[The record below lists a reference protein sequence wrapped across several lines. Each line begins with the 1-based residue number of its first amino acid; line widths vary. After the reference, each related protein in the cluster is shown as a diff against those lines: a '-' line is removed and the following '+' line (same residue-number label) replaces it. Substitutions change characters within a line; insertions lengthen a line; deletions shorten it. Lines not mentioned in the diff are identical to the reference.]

1 MLSACA
7 ISQVNHPPFL
17 ATKKVF
23 LDARNIS
30 NDLLQVAVAKFPP
43 GSSFETHKHAD
54 MVEVASPLS
63 CYCAASASD
72 TVCFCGKVFFGIG
85 GTGVLAVGEFA
96 FAAPTRLLRC

>member
-1 MLSACA
+1 MDVGSLDERK
-7 ISQVNHPPFL
+7 VNHPPFL

-54 MVEVASPLS
+54 MVEV
-63 CYCAASASD
+63 
-72 TVCFCGKVFFGIG
+72 FFGIG
-85 GTGVLAVGEFA
+85 GTGVLAVGVFA